1 MKETDPKQPAELAV
15 MLSKASGRTIT
26 VEDIAAD
33 VNDGA
38 PINDDGSISLVD
50 YTAWLLKATANGK
63 AGK

>member
-1 MKETDPKQPAELAV
+1 MNETEPKQPAALAA

-38 PINDDGSISLVD
+38 PVNADGSMSLVD

-63 AGK
+63 AG